1 MYVYCIFINLKK
13 KKIMDTGVL
22 VYFNKNLILDYYFCL
37 KSGPVF
43 LFQIFMI
50 AHKIISPKVLVTKG
64 IYSRRFNFRDKWDR
78 RGRMVQNVDE
88 FKISIRAR
96 CTTLCDK
103 VCHWLA
109 TGRWFSPNPPVS
121 PTNKTDRHDITKLLL
136 KVALNIITLAVTQRI
151 WNSMHNS

>member
-1 MYVYCIFINLKK
+1 MSIFFFFLLKL
-13 KKIMDTGVL
+13 IIWNIDIHTCLLDTTFL
-22 VYFNKNLILDYYFCL
+22 CPHLYNSSNTLIPY
-37 KSGPVF
+37 
-43 LFQIFMI
+43 
-50 AHKIISPKVLVTKG
+50 KIISPKVLVTKG